1 MSVIKTT
8 IMCFHLASYGWAI
21 TRMLLTYTLAL
32 SRQASLL
39 AMPSNDRGLICPN
52 ELVDRYIR
60 KVALEEE
67 TPIFEMALSLF
78 RLDKRIQ
85 PDTSKLDKGK
95 NEEFLKCILYVY
107 GNSVEFVIK

>member
-1 MSVIKTT
+1 V
-8 IMCFHLASYGWAI
+8 
-21 TRMLLTYTLAL
+21 L
-32 SRQASLL
+32 SFSELWLGHNSHAVDLYLSAKSASLL

-95 NEEFLKCILYVY
+95 NEEFLKYILYVY